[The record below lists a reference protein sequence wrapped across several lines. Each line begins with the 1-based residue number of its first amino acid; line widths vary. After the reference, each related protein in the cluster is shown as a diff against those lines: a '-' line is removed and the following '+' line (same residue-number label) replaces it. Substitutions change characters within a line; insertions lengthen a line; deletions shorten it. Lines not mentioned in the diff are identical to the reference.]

1 MVCNF
6 CVPACGYQI
15 TCYSFPN
22 VRVLVTPQITGR
34 AFAWKDVLVRLC
46 TVLLKGGRV
55 LTAREMGLGL
65 SLLCPAP
72 LTRVGRRE
80 QWCSC
85 DKGGFLVCLQQWN
98 WTRRKERKSLRWH
111 IQTRKLLKSA
121 PGMVLETICSQEKES
136 LLTYLTSETSGDEI
150 TSLPRLQQSFI
161 LFF

>member
-72 LTRVGRRE
+72 LTRVGEENDDVPVIRVVFLCVSSNGIGHVGKNERVL
-80 QWCSC
+80 
-85 DKGGFLVCLQQWN
+85 GGTL
-98 WTRRKERKSLRWH
+98 
-111 IQTRKLLKSA
+111 QTRKLLKSA